1 MMMKCRPILRPLAF
15 AVSILLLMAPSF
27 QLATADTLS
36 KTQKQ
41 EIQTLIEQYIIEH
54 PEIVVKALEAMK
66 KRQQQEEEQR
76 IAKEIQ
82 RLSNELFYSSG
93 SPILGNPKGTVNLV
107 FFFDYQCTYCKQMA
121 GMLVER
127 LKNERNVRI
136 VMKEF
141 PILGPESFMMAQ
153 AALAARKQGKYEAF
167 HLALMASRTRL
178 TTEQVQKIAEGLGI
192 NLKQLSQDMQSTDV
206 LQELDKN
213 RSLGELLNIHGTP
226 AFIVGRQ
233 VVVGAPN
240 PEDLVAALR
249 QLAKQP
255 GSR

>member
-1 MMMKCRPILRPLAF
+1 MKCPRVWHPIAF
-15 AVSILLLMAPSF
+15 AVSILLLMASSF
-27 QLATADTLS
+27 QPAAADTLS
-36 KTQKQ
+36 KPQKQ
-41 EIQTLIEQYIIEH
+41 EIQALIEQYITEH
-54 PEIVVKALEAMK
+54 PEVVVKALETMK
-66 KRQQQEEEQR
+66 RRQQQEEEQR
-76 IAKEIQ
+76 VAVEIQ

-153 AALAARKQGKYEAF
+153 AALAARKQGKYESF
-167 HLALMASRTRL
+167 HLALMASSTRL
-178 TTEQVQKIAEGLGI
+178 TTQQVQKIAEGLGI
-192 NLKQLSQDMQSTDV
+192 NLKQLSQDMQSTEV

-213 RSLGELLNIHGTP
+213 RSLAELLNIHGTP
-226 AFIVGRQ
+226 AFVVGHQ
-233 VVVGAPN
+233 VVVGAPD

-255 GSR
+255 SPR